1 MSLPERRSV
10 LITGAHVLSLDD
22 AHTTGRLDIY
32 CEGGEIREVAPKIT
46 ATGRQVE
53 HHIDGSGFIAMPGLV
68 QAHIHLCQTLF
79 RGRAE
84 ELELLDWLQ
93 TRIWPLEGALDT
105 QAMYASARL
114 GIAELLL
121 GGTTSA
127 LDMGSVHHTD
137 ELFRA
142 ADELGLRYTGGK
154 TLMDQGEGHPPTLSE
169 STEEA
174 VSRSVELCER
184 WHGTA
189 DGRLR
194 YAFSPR
200 FVLSASEPAV
210 RACVQEARG
219 RGALLHTHS
228 SENRGE
234 VELVRSR
241 TGRSN
246 VAFLHDLGFTG
257 PDVVLAHGVWLSEDE
272 RQILRETQTTITH
285 CPSANLKLASGIA
298 RVEELLAE
306 GISVALGADGAACN
320 NTLDGFFELRLAA
333 LLHKVRGGPKAVPA
347 SAALHM
353 ATRNGARALGL
364 PNVGSIAV
372 GQRADLILLDTHRPH
387 LFPQHDD
394 LASRVVYSAKSADVH
409 TVIVDGRVLVE
420 EGRLL
425 PADLSE
431 ILREA
436 DEAASKLTER
446 LDEPPPESQ

>member
-1 MSLPERRSV
+1 
-10 LITGAHVLSLDD
+10 
-22 AHTTGRLDIY
+22 
-32 CEGGEIREVAPKIT
+32 
-46 ATGRQVE
+46 
-53 HHIDGSGFIAMPGLV
+53 
-68 QAHIHLCQTLF
+68 
-79 RGRAE
+79 
-84 ELELLDWLQ
+84 
-93 TRIWPLEGALDT
+93 
-105 QAMYASARL
+105 
-114 GIAELLL
+114 
-121 GGTTSA
+121 
-127 LDMGSVHHTD
+127 
-137 ELFRA
+137 
-142 ADELGLRYTGGK
+142 
-154 TLMDQGEGHPPTLSE
+154 
-169 STEEA
+169 
-174 VSRSVELCER
+174 
-184 WHGTA
+184 
-189 DGRLR
+189 
-194 YAFSPR
+194 
-200 FVLSASEPAV
+200 
-210 RACVQEARG
+210 
-219 RGALLHTHS
+219 
-228 SENRGE
+228 
-234 VELVRSR
+234 
-241 TGRSN
+241 

-353 ATRNGARALGL
+353 ATRHGARALGL
-364 PNVGSIAV
+364 PTVGSIAV

-425 PADLSE
+425 PADLTE

-436 DEAASKLTER
+436 DEAASKLNRR